1 MKNKGLTIKIGIS
14 IFVTLM
20 LVLMVLIFKNRVVL
34 NKTYAY
40 DAEGITNIAQF
51 VDEGNN
57 DVSSASFILQDLD
70 NETLELQEN
79 NKYKVFCNDENL
91 TITLLDARTND
102 PISSDKGIFTM
113 STDGITVKVDGLEKN
128 NKYDIIILPLQ
139 SNKGYK
145 TTYSEA
151 TIELDY
157 TDVLSASIKEIKDWN
172 DNNIELSENDRIVF
186 LYTDVNDKIK
196 LRANSDIEIEYY
208 YSLDELNEE
217 ELASKEFTSYDKAN
231 YLRVT
236 TNGYLYA
243 KAKYKNS
250 SYSKISMLHITNI
263 DKLNPIGT
271 VNNITESDDH
281 MSATINFN
289 IDDQEATKE
298 YGKSEVVKYAFSLF
312 DNLELTDNT
321 WQDATAGTYT
331 EEVFDNGTYYIHT
344 LDAAGN
350 KTVTE
355 VEVDQITFVQPGY
368 LVLILNST
376 NTDLVG
382 KVYNSLMDMQTD
394 FEAHNLTNDDT
405 VLAQIEGDIN
415 NQYMDVENVDLTL
428 DLNGYILESKRSV
441 PTFNIKDGAKL
452 KIVDNKYEIDDYII
466 GAGSRSYE
474 YDYTGNVQSFEAR
487 VTGDYSVELWGAS
500 GRYTGQTG

>member
-1 MKNKGLTIKIGIS
+1 MKNKGLTIRIGIS
-14 IFVTLM
+14 IFVTIM
-20 LVLMVLIFKNRVVL
+20 LVLMVLIFRNTVVL
-34 NKTYAY
+34 NRTYAY
-40 DAEGITNIAQF
+40 NAEAITNIAQF
-51 VDEGNN
+51 VDDGNTT
-57 DVSSASFILQDLD
+57 DSSASFMLQDLD
-70 NETLELQEN
+70 NKTLDLLSDN
-79 NKYKVFCNDENL
+79 TYKIFSYNDDI
-91 TITLLDARTND
+91 TITLLDTKTNEELEYNNY
-102 PISSDKGIFTM
+102 KVKLTNEGA
-113 STDGITVKVDGLEKN
+113 TVKVDGLVKG
-128 NKYDIIILPLQ
+128 NKYDIKIQPVS

-145 TTYSEA
+145 PVYSEA

-157 TDVLSASIKEIKDWN
+157 TDVLSASVKEIKDL
-172 DNNIELSENDRIVF
+172 NNIPIDLDDNDRIVF

-231 YLRVT
+231 YLRVS